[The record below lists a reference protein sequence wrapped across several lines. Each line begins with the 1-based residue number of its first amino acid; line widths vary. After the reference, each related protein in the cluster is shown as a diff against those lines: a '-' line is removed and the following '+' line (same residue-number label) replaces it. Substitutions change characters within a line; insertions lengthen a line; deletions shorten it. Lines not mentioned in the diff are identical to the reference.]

1 MRNILLTS
9 ASVAMV
15 SVASAMTPRDRKA
28 THTALSCKHMA
39 AAMKDDNMGK
49 KNRPTQANIIKLL
62 ST

>member
-9 ASVAMV
+9 ASVAMA

-39 AAMKDDNMGK
+39 AMKDDNMGK
-49 KNRPTQANIIKLL
+49 I
-62 ST
+62 